1 MKSEGSLDMETT
13 PDKYC
18 LWETTPDYL
27 PEALKE
33 LKVNGIEDVKIVPC
47 KISVIDAVFNATEFT
62 VTSYLIIYY
71 NPPVN
76 VVPGIGGDGDSATI
90 Q

>member
-1 MKSEGSLDMETT
+1 METT

-18 LWETTPDYL
+18 KWKVTVDYIEKALTQIHKHESTVITVTPYKFSTD
-27 PEALKE
+27 
-33 LKVNGIEDVKIVPC
+33 G
-47 KISVIDAVFNATEFT
+47 FNEMHYT
-62 VTSYLIIYY
+62 VTSYLIVYY

-76 VVPGIGGDGDSATI
+76 TIPGGIGGDGDSATI